1 MERFRVE
8 LIAATPNPQ
17 QCVYAGMH
25 QDYSE
30 GFVWADRTEWPDE
43 TRAGEIC
50 VKRLL
55 SGERGHY
62 GPLEHAQIV
71 LNVGWFPHS
80 VMQQARTHRV
90 GVSFDVQCLGADTKV
105 TFVKTSGALHK
116 IAIADLFD
124 RWTHGEQA
132 LRQRNLRGRKG
143 EKPGSYRRDCRMRL
157 KSMKLRVLNEATGFF
172 ETSHIKDVTHS
183 GIQPVYR
190 LTMEDGCTLD
200 CTTNHRLLT
209 PDGWK
214 TMGDALSLSTRSDH
228 SVISFRRTT
237 RLLANGNV
245 AVGTGDYRDKAW
257 LQEQINHGANAAAMA
272 QQAGCSITTIR
283 AWARR
288 FQLNLP
294 SAQSRFKIGSK
305 PWNHNPTAIF
315 RQKEWLQKQLKAGL
329 YVDLMAERANC
340 SVAAIKKWVYHY
352 GLNLNRRAPGFQP
365 GMVPWNQGG
374 GGYQLQLSEPARQLR
389 RSNSKLFARRGPASN
404 FWKGGVSS
412 DRDLIAA
419 WTRQIAPEVHRLFNY
434 TCQNCGLR
442 GCNQQLHAHHLVP
455 IYANP
460 SLGREINNLV
470 TLCQPCHTTIHQ
482 NNQEST
488 FAEAFQPQQLHKDWP
503 TKPVPHGRRLRAHP
517 LTVVNVEYL
526 GQQPTYDLEVEEP
539 WHNFVANGL
548 VVHNSMRYTGDR
560 IIRAANDEVELEE
573 VFYLRPIGD
582 YNDRKGKK
590 YVYTSAERSIDLE
603 LCRAAASRYR
613 DLLAAGFAEEHAR
626 GILPFDYRQ
635 HFVVSFSL
643 RAFLHFMDLRAK
655 LDAQLEIRELCDLM
669 WPHLVNW
676 APQFAEWYEKSRLH
690 KARLAP

>member
-1 MERFRVE
+1 MKRFRVE

-30 GFVWADRTEWPDE
+30 GFVWADRADWPDE

-90 GVSFDVQCLGADTKV
+90 GVSFDVQCLGANTEV

-132 LRQRNLRGRKG
+132 LGHRNLRGRKG
-143 EKPGSYRRDCRMRL
+143 EKPGSYRRDCRTRL

-190 LTMEDGCTLD
+190 LTMEDGRTLD
-200 CTTNHRLLT
+200 CTANHRLLT

-245 AVGTGDYRDKAW
+245 AVGTGAYRDKAW
-257 LQEQINHGANAAAMA
+257 LQEQINHSANVAAMA

-294 SAQSRFKIGSK
+294 AEQSRFKIGSK
-305 PWNHNPTAIF
+305 PLNHNPTAST
-315 RQKEWLQKQLKAGL
+315 
-329 YVDLMAERANC
+329 YVDSIAERANC

-412 DRDLIAA
+412 DRVLIAA
-419 WTRQIAPEVHRLFNY
+419 WTRQIAPEVHRRFNY
-434 TCQNCGLR
+434 TCQNCGLC
-442 GCNQQLHAHHLVP
+442 GSNQQLHAHHLVP

-470 TLCQPCHTTIHQ
+470 TLCQPCHTSIHQ
-482 NNQEST
+482 HNREVT
-488 FAEAFQPQQLHKDWP
+488 FANALQPQQFHKEWP

-517 LTVVNVEYL
+517 LPVVNVEYL
-526 GQQPTYDLEVEEP
+526 GQQPTYDLEVEAP

-560 IIRAANDEVELEE
+560 IIRAANAELDLEE